1 MKFTC
6 MKQTTHNDSRL
17 QQLQQSRRGS
27 TLLIVIAL
35 LAMLSLLGVVFYT
48 FASQEERS
56 AQYFTE
62 AAINDADAGL
72 DADVLFNWGLRQLIV
87 GPDDQYY
94 NSALHGRWHSMLP
107 KMFGSDV
114 HPFNGQGINV
124 VMDGSATP
132 GRIFIDQ
139 NYDGIDDATQGGLG
153 LDVNEELLSLNHS
166 RAAHGG
172 TLPFALRSENI
183 PEPDVDYTSPDI
195 NNLFLAYDGYTL
207 DGGTIRR
214 VVIPSFLRPQYL
226 RDTSTGDHID
236 DWYANNSTVVPEK
249 NTSKRVLR
257 PHPGHVFVDPGGTA
271 TTTPRFTPLFPFQ
284 PSSNPSGTTQNG
296 ELGIFT
302 GSFNSDAPI
311 VELDVDND
319 NDGLIEGIWM
329 DLDFP
334 PVEHPN
340 QPTKYILPLFS
351 FTVYDMDGLINLN
364 TAGNMR
370 RPDDIDL
377 NYDPTNNFFGED
389 DSIYTDK
396 YLFLS
401 RSNLGLSSPGEINP
415 QWALNARPDKV
426 ASGGDMVDSAIA
438 TDVLLQHRLFF
449 GEYPYPYGAI
459 GAPRTYGGA
468 GDFQDAYENS
478 VAWRENSNM
487 EYFFLNFGRPEFGIP
502 SPLDNG
508 TQSNISDLYPGRWG
522 ETNLLY
528 DSQRIDPS
536 DPIYLLEQV
545 PNPTQS
551 FPRPGQ
557 TLVDDNANRYEG
569 GTLSGSLDGNR
580 SNVHS
585 FMHPLSYNGAGR
597 TNKTGINYRLP
608 AIGYNGWKGYEDFEF
623 AGTTRYNGNP
633 IFFKNSITDETAA
646 RGTLVD
652 EADEMTVDLEKVQR
666 PYDEPFTAADLA
678 FLHLS
683 QTDQDNTGVN
693 SRLENLLPFN
703 FGRAST
709 VNSRGNAI
717 RKTFTTMSWGRKQ
730 FAMADSLKN
739 RPNADGSISNLDTS
753 NRYLSWL
760 FSADTNNDG
769 KLEFPPDFTNE
780 VDLDFSGNLN
790 YTDWFGNTRGTN
802 IEDLNGSGS
811 RDTNKIAGTALD
823 PFRRPLRQLLTVERG
838 NTTTS
843 RQQMKLNINQVL
855 VFEDTGTGQ
864 TVTTRPLTPHPGED
878 VNDNGVLDPG
888 EDLNGN
894 NVLDNLT
901 STTINTSWYAYNLP
915 AYPPTTTEQQ
925 EFWARYDRQSMARD
939 IYVLLYTLGGSK
951 DNLDYRAD
959 NSGNA
964 LYTDTQ
970 MKEMAQ
976 FAVNVVDA
984 LDPDDVITRFEYDK
998 NLHDGW
1004 GLGDNPYRSDDE
1016 TTLAS
1021 SLGISSQA
1029 GQRGVVYGVEAQKLT
1044 LSEFLAIKA
1053 KKVEDSSSNPYD
1065 HPATDYNDEKD
1076 RYYTFIELQNSY
1088 HQTVSFEND
1097 AWQIR
1102 LEPRANAGGVSG
1114 DYSNLD
1120 NLDVSHPEP
1129 TLNDTHKRR
1138 VTLRSGAVGRG
1149 DIFSIRSAGD
1159 NENTDPMSAMPRD
1172 SFFRVDPNF
1181 AGGAPTFTTIAPR
1194 DITTPAIDLITD
1206 DDSTDFLMTSEAD
1219 TVTPIST
1226 RGDFLNDSNTDPT
1239 NTDFRDLTFVVRLMR
1254 RAHLGRDK
1262 PAMNNSVDNDDNPWV
1277 EVDSMVVSGMEEFE
1291 LQESDMAADIQDEL
1305 NTLQSFERVQPLHAR
1320 GTGEDKHDAGNAG
1333 TSYRANTVGTI
1344 NSKTRN
1350 KYKGSDLTILQGA
1363 DGAPGISGVND
1374 DNLNGP
1380 DDVEEAGWAFADD
1393 RPRFNL
1399 WQPHFD
1405 RDFASKVELLS
1416 IPLVGPNRITR
1427 DLATE
1432 AGVQA
1437 RTDTSTDV
1445 DRANDVRFAGVQKF
1459 LDPSGPDDTDFADP
1473 APTCDDNRWYR
1484 VLEFVEVP
1492 TRSHRQLGNPLNDP
1506 RVPGRINL
1514 NTMRHPA
1521 VLAAL
1526 LDDSDAF
1533 TLDMS
1538 VTDLHPQLNATHL
1551 SGGDWWREFV
1561 ESRDAMDLG
1570 LTNTPHIPG
1579 TPGSRPFRSFDYAT
1593 GFTDNATVN
1602 NLRENTIFRSL
1613 PTDIS
1618 SSNPNPRLLFEL
1630 TTSAEHLGSAG
1641 LNNVDVHTRNRILS
1655 KIDANTTTRSNTF
1668 VVFMS
1673 VAYFEA
1679 TGGGTTV
1686 YGDPVSI
1693 GERMSPDVPARTA
1706 NQPDY
1711 RGFFVIDRTRAEQ
1724 AFEPSTGK
1732 FDHWKRL
1739 VRYRH
1744 QVQ

>member
-1 MKFTC
+1 MKFNR
-6 MKQTTHNDSRL
+6 MKQITHNDSRL
-17 QQLQQSRRGS
+17 QQQPRRGS

-62 AAINDADAGL
+62 AAVNEADPGL
-72 DADVLFNWGLRQLIV
+72 NPDVLFNWGLRQLIV
-87 GPDDQYY
+87 GPDEQLH
-94 NSALHGRWHSMLP
+94 NSALHGSWHSMLP

-124 VMDGSATP
+124 IMDSSGNIAV
-132 GRIFIDQ
+132 DQ
-139 NYDGIDDATQGGLG
+139 NYDGIDDAAQGGLG

-166 RAAHGG
+166 LAAHGG

-183 PEPDVDYTSPDI
+183 PEPDVDYTAPDI

-207 DGGTIRR
+207 DGGTLRR

-236 DWYANNSTVVPEK
+236 DWYENDGTLVPEK
-249 NTSKRVLR
+249 DTRTRVLR
-257 PHPGHVFVDPGGTA
+257 PHPAHVFVDPGGTA
-271 TTTPRFTPLFPFQ
+271 TTTPRFTSSFPFL

-302 GSFNSDAPI
+302 GSFNSGAPI

-319 NDGLIEGIWM
+319 NDGLVEGIWM

-340 QPTKYILPLFS
+340 DPTKYILPLFS
-351 FTVYDMDGLINLN
+351 FTVYDLDALINLN

-370 RPDDIDL
+370 RPSDIDL
-377 NYDPTNNFFGED
+377 NYAPASTLFGEH
-389 DSIYTDK
+389 SSKVYTDK

-401 RSNLGLSSPGEINP
+401 RSNMGLSSPGEVNP
-415 QWALNARPDKV
+415 QWALNARPERV
-426 ASGGDMVDSAIA
+426 ASGGDLQDSADISK
-438 TDVLLQHRLFF
+438 VFGQHSLFF
-449 GEYPYPYGAI
+449 GAYPYPHGLI
-459 GAPRTYGGA
+459 SAPPDYSSYPE
-468 GDFQDAYENS
+468 FQAAYDNTLP
-478 VAWRENSNM
+478 WRESSNM
-487 EYFFLNFGRPEFGIP
+487 EYFFLNYGRPQFSTPATGNATKNEI
-502 SPLDNG
+502 
-508 TQSNISDLYPGRWG
+508 TDLFSGRWG
-522 ETNLLY
+522 EPDRLY
-528 DSQRIDPS
+528 EAQRDNSGDPLYLIDTS
-536 DPIYLLEQV
+536 GSSV
-545 PNPTQS
+545 RA
-551 FPRPGQ
+551 FPRPGR
-557 TLVDDNANRYEG
+557 TLIDDNGNRYEG
-569 GTLSGSLDGNR
+569 GTLSGSLVAGNR

-623 AGTTRYNGNP
+623 AGTTRYNGGLT
-633 IFFKNSITDETAA
+633 FFKNSVTDVTQYY
-646 RGTLVD
+646 GVLVD
-652 EADEMTVDLEKVQR
+652 EPDEVIVDMEKVRR
-666 PYDEPFTAADLA
+666 PYDEPFTPADLA
-678 FLHLS
+678 FLHVS
-683 QTDQDNTGVN
+683 QTDQDNTGIS

-703 FGRAST
+703 FGRAAT
-709 VNSRGNAI
+709 VNARGNSI
-717 RKTFTTMSWGRKQ
+717 RKQFTTMSWGRKQ

-739 RPNADGSISNLDTS
+739 RPNDDGSVSNLDTS

-802 IEDLNGSGS
+802 IEDLDGSGS

-838 NTTTS
+838 NTTTP
-843 RQQMKLNINQVL
+843 RQQMKLNINEVL
-855 VFEDTGTGQ
+855 VYDDTGTGQ

-894 NVLDNLT
+894 GVLDNLT

-1053 KKVEDSSSNPYD
+1053 KKVEDSSMNAYNHD
-1065 HPATDYNDEKD
+1065 ATEYNDEKD
-1076 RYYTFIELQNSY
+1076 RYFTFIELRNAY

-1102 LEPRANAGGVSG
+1102 LEPRTDAAGISG

-1120 NLDVSHPEP
+1120 SLSADP
-1129 TLNDTHKRR
+1129 TLDDTHKRR
-1138 VTLRSGAVGRG
+1138 VTLRSGSVGG
-1149 DIFSIRSAGD
+1149 GGIFNIRSAGD
-1159 NENTDPMSAMPRD
+1159 NENTDPMSAMPRP
-1172 SFFRVDPNF
+1172 SYFQVDPNF
-1181 AGGAPTFTTIAPR
+1181 SGGTPAYTRIAPE
-1194 DITTPAIDLITD
+1194 DISTPAIDLITD

-1226 RGDFLNDSNTDPT
+1226 RGDFLNDSNTDPGGT
-1239 NTDFRDLTFVVRLMR
+1239 PNFEDLTFIVRLMR

-1277 EVDSMVVSGMEEFE
+1277 EVDSMVVTGMEEFE
-1291 LQESDMAADIQDEL
+1291 LQESDMSSQIQTQL
-1305 NTLQSFERVQPLHAR
+1305 NQLQSFEREQPLYAR
-1320 GTGEDKHDAGNAG
+1320 GTGEEKHAAGNSG
-1333 TSYRANTVGTI
+1333 SSYRANTVGGT
-1344 NSKTRN
+1344 NSNTGT
-1350 KYKGSDLTILQGA
+1350 GSLGA
-1363 DGAPGISGVND
+1363 DGLPGQDMVDD
-1374 DNLNGP
+1374 DNDGST
-1380 DDVEEAGWAFADD
+1380 DDASERGWAFSDD
-1393 RPRFNL
+1393 RPRFNI

-1437 RTDTSTDV
+1437 RTDTSTNV

-1459 LDPSGPDDTDFADP
+1459 LDPSGPDDTDFSDP

-1533 TLDMS
+1533 TLNMGGSS
-1538 VTDLHPQLNATHL
+1538 VHPQLNATHL
-1551 SGGDWWREFV
+1551 GGGDWWREFV

-1693 GERMSPDVPARTA
+1693 GERMSPDDPARTA

>member
-94 NSALHGRWHSMLP
+94 NSALHSKKHSLLST
-107 KMFGSDV
+107 MFGNDI
-114 HPFNGQGINV
+114 HPFNGEGINV
-124 VMDGSATP
+124 LMDSSGK
-132 GRIFIDQ
+132 IDVDQ
-139 NYDGIDDATQGGLG
+139 DYDGVFDNDPNLTP
-153 LDVNEELLSLNHS
+153 LLALNYS

-172 TLPFALRSENI
+172 PLPSILQEGNRPLE
-183 PEPDVDYTSPDI
+183 DVDYTAPDI

-207 DGGTIRR
+207 DGTDLRR
-214 VVIPSFLRPQYL
+214 VVIPSFLRPQHL
-226 RDTSTGDHID
+226 RDASTGVHIP
-236 DWYANNSTVVPEK
+236 DWYENDGSINSNRDTR
-249 NTSKRVLR
+249 TMVLR
-257 PHPGHVFVDPGGTA
+257 PHPAHVFVDPGGNA
-271 TTTPRFTPLFPFQ
+271 TTTPRFTSSFPFQ
-284 PSSNPSGTTQNG
+284 PSTNPSGNATYHG

-302 GSFNSDAPI
+302 NSFNSGAPI

-319 NDGLIEGIWM
+319 NDGLVEGIWM

-426 ASGGDMVDSAIA
+426 ASGGDMVDSANA

-468 GDFQDAYENS
+468 GDFQDAFENS

-508 TQSNISDLYPGRWG
+508 TQSNITDLYPGRWG

-545 PNPTQS
+545 TNPTKS

-569 GTLSGSLDGNR
+569 GTLSGSLAGDR

-709 VNSRGNAI
+709 VNTRGNAI

-730 FAMADSLKN
+730 FSLPTIQN
-739 RPNADGSISNLDTS
+739 FRTWETGNGV
-753 NRYLSWL
+753 
-760 FSADTNNDG
+760 
-769 KLEFPPDFTNE
+769 EFPPFTT
-780 VDLDFSGNLN
+780 FS
-790 YTDWFGNTRGTN
+790 
-802 IEDLNGSGS
+802 SS
-811 RDTNKIAGTALD
+811 PSD
-823 PFRRPLRQLLTVERG
+823 PFRPALRTLLRVKFG

-843 RQQMKLNINQVL
+843 QMQMKLSLNELL
-855 VFEDTGTGQ
+855 VFDQTGTGK
-864 TVTTRPLTPHPGED
+864 TVTTRTLTPHPGED
-878 VNDNGVLDPG
+878 IDDDGVLDPG

-894 NVLDNLT
+894 GAIDSLS
-901 STTINTSWYAYNLP
+901 STVINTSWNGLGVFSATTNSMTYPNLP
-915 AYPPTTTEQQ
+915 SYPPTTMEQQ
-925 EFWARYDRQSMARD
+925 EFWARYDRQLKARD
-939 IYVLLYTLGGSK
+939 IYVLLYTLGGGN
-951 DNLDYRAD
+951 DALNYGGD
-959 NSGNA
+959 NSGNT
-964 LYTDTQ
+964 LYSAAQ

-976 FAVNVVDA
+976 FAVNMVDA
-984 LDPDDVITRFEYDK
+984 LDPDDVITRFEYDT
-998 NLHDGW
+998 NLGDGW
-1004 GLGDNPYRSDDE
+1004 NLDDNPYTTSDSDRAE
-1016 TTLAS
+1016 
-1021 SLGISSQA
+1021 
-1029 GQRGVVYGVEAQKLT
+1029 VFGVEAQKLT

-1102 LEPRANAGGVSG
+1102 LEPHTDGAGISG
-1114 DYSNLD
+1114 DYTNLD

-1149 DIFSIRSAGD
+1149 EIFSIRSAGD

-1206 DDSTDFLMTSEAD
+1206 DDSTDFLMTSETA
-1219 TVTPIST
+1219 TSVPLAN

-1239 NTDFRDLTFVVRLMR
+1239 NTEFRNLTFIVRLMR

-1437 RTDTSTDV
+1437 RTDTTNDV
-1445 DRANDVRFAGVQKF
+1445 QKENDVRFAGVQKF
-1459 LDPSGPDDTDFADP
+1459 LDPSGPDDNDSTSISP
-1473 APTCDDNRWYR
+1473 PPDDNRWYR
-1484 VLEFVEVP
+1484 LLEFVEVP

-1538 VTDLHPQLNATHL
+1538 GSAIHPQLVATHL
-1551 SGGDWWREFV
+1551 GGNWWQEFID
-1561 ESRDAMDLG
+1561 SRDARDYG
-1570 LTNTPHIPG
+1570 SLTGNNPRIPG
-1579 TPGSRPFRSFDYAT
+1579 NPKSDSSTLSSTSPRDYPSQPFR
-1593 GFTDNATVN
+1593 GFHGNVSDGSNIHVRD
-1602 NLRENTIFRSL
+1602 LRENTIFRSL
-1613 PTDIS
+1613 PSDVTGS
-1618 SSNPNPRLLFEL
+1618 LENNPRLLFEL

-1679 TGGGTTV
+1679 TGDGTTV

-1693 GERMSPDVPARTA
+1693 GERMSPDDPARTA